1 MYPVSL
7 SSAAG
12 VSEVMSLHTYT
23 SRYLCLG
30 FHTLSKG
37 LLLFSLC
44 LRGSILFEG
53 KTEKTG

>member
-12 VSEVMSLHTYT
+12 VSEVMSVHTYT
-23 SRYLCLG
+23 SRHLCLG

-44 LRGSILFEG
+44 LRGNILFEG
-53 KTEKTG
+53 KQ